1 MQSVSALLLALL
13 SASPGAAETVRFS
26 GELRAGETF
35 ERRLPRGLMFCL
47 LPGGEDGKESWTI
60 SIARACSRAGDDF
73 ASIATPPYHGPNP
86 LYLDAWHF
94 LPDTKVF
101 SNTREFR
108 FVLNELDHARIFDR
122 LQDREHHDA
131 GKILKLVDELGK
143 GAGELDVLGV
153 ELAPAAEPVR
163 TRFVRLRF
171 RVKLIFPDGK

>member
-60 SIARACSRAGDDF
+60 SIARACSHKENDF
-73 ASIATPPYHGPNP
+73 AWIATPPYRGAHPRFIE
-86 LYLDAWHF
+86 AWHF
-94 LPDTKVF
+94 LPDTKLF

-108 FVLNELDHARIFDR
+108 FVLNELDHDRILHLLR
-122 LQDREHHDA
+122 DREHQDA
-131 GKILKLVDELGK
+131 AEILKLAGELGK

-163 TRFVRLRF
+163 TKFVRLRF